1 MWRLVKFIT
10 RFAILGVIAYVMMV
24 RLRAQPVWMLIGASS
39 LVAAAA
45 LEAVRAPD
53 PRDQQGTRPKA
64 TRLNEPVTCAWDLS
78 DLNRL
83 QEAFDVS
90 KRSVLTTFFLFLVL
104 GIVAPA
110 YAQEAA
116 PGGTNSELVKWSII
130 TAGFALGIAAGLAA
144 IGQGMSVS
152 KATEALARNPSAA
165 GEIRGALILGLVL
178 IESLV
183 IYVLLISLILFFI
196 QPFGA
201 Q

>member
-1 MWRLVKFIT
+1 
-10 RFAILGVIAYVMMV
+10 
-24 RLRAQPVWMLIGASS
+24 
-39 LVAAAA
+39 
-45 LEAVRAPD
+45 
-53 PRDQQGTRPKA
+53 
-64 TRLNEPVTCAWDLS
+64 
-78 DLNRL
+78 
-83 QEAFDVS
+83 VS
-90 KRSVLTTFFLFLVL
+90 KRSVLTTLFLFLVL
-104 GIVAPA
+104 GIVSPV

-116 PGGTNSELVKWSII
+116 AAGTNSELVKWSII

-144 IGQGMSVS
+144 IGQGLSVS